1 MPTLVGDVN
10 DRARGK
16 KAKFILP
23 IALILLTYSVKEN
36 VDTKDILTFNRRC
49 WSYNEMVHDCHESR
63 CASVIRYCCFGK
75 PFCTRSVLNRAQLA
89 KPPSVERS
97 RGGCVSNVFS
107 NPNTQ

>member
-36 VDTKDILTFNRRC
+36 VDTKDVTFHRRC
-49 WSYNEMVHDCHESR
+49 WSSYNEMVHDRHD
-63 CASVIRYCCFGK
+63 A
-75 PFCTRSVLNRAQLA
+75 PQ
-89 KPPSVERS
+89 
-97 RGGCVSNVFS
+97 
-107 NPNTQ
+107 